1 MEGNGRQ
8 QNEISWSESITIL
21 LRNLMFFLA
30 VDIKNCNP
38 FHILGQESQIG
49 TGVLQFS
56 T

>member
-30 VDIKNCNP
+30 VNIKNCNP
-38 FHILGQESQIG
+38 FHILESQIG
-49 TGVLQFS
+49 TGVLQCS